1 MRRQCHTETAP
12 LPHFSVR
19 LDDDLAARFDA
30 VAAGRG
36 GRSRL
41 LRRVIEDAAAAEAGG
56 PSVALRGWP
65 TSAKLTLRLTETDRA
80 ALEREARRAGLS
92 RTQWAVALL
101 RRRLH
106 DRPQLTPPSAQ
117 AFIGVQRELRRIG
130 VNVNQIA
137 RALNAAV
144 LPGRVLDLE
153 IAQMDGLGDQIRH
166 ELRGLR
172 AAFEGDLGYWDAAA

>member
-1 MRRQCHTETAP
+1 M
-12 LPHFSVR
+12 PHFSVR

-41 LRRVIEDAAAAEAGG
+41 LRRVIEDAAAGADDGVAIRRGG
-56 PSVALRGWP
+56 PS
-65 TSAKLTLRLTETDRA
+65 SAKLTLRLTEADRA
-80 ALEREARRAGLS
+80 ALEREARRVGLS

-153 IAQMDGLGDQIRH
+153 IAQMEGLGDQIRDD
-166 ELRGLR
+166 LRGLR
-172 AAFEGDLGYWDAAA
+172 AVFEGDLGYWDAAG